1 MTAKESVRTAD
12 EGTMTTPA
20 SATALVDEFL
30 GKHSAGLPEHII
42 DFALDVRSI
51 IGELEAE
58 LARAD
63 EPVGV

>member
-1 MTAKESVRTAD
+1 
-12 EGTMTTPA
+12 MTTPA